1 MRLCTCAYTNK
12 VRYVRARPASA
23 SRPLPP
29 AGRRRDP
36 PRNAGTAA
44 SRGDGGTRAPNAAL
58 HSPAGQGGATQIG
71 AGRSRLEARPR
82 RPGERRGRLRAA
94 RPASPVGRA
103 PPVPRYRRQP
113 PRHPPAPGPAAP
125 AHFDALVA
133 GAGRHSPPV
142 EVEGDIVDEVAVIRR
157 DAARHEHRAAAH
169 TPRARSPGRPR
180 RAPSSRGG
188 AGRSNGRRP
197 LARSRPE
204 PAALPRACA
213 LLPSPERGARE
224 SPAPGEERRLV
235 LGRCCACSRRGGRRY
250 TLEHGRLH

>member
-12 VRYVRARPASA
+12 VRYVRTRPASA

-29 AGRRRDP
+29 AGRSRDP
-36 PRNAGTAA
+36 PRNAHGSFPGRRRDA
-44 SRGDGGTRAPNAAL
+44 APNTAL

-169 TPRARSPGRPR
+169 TPRARSPGPGAHPPHAAGRGNGHRPPARAQPPRAR
-180 RAPSSRGG
+180 RAPSRVRTPSQQR
-188 AGRSNGRRP
+188 ARR
-197 LARSRPE
+197 A
-204 PAALPRACA
+204 
-213 LLPSPERGARE
+213 
-224 SPAPGEERRLV
+224 
-235 LGRCCACSRRGGRRY
+235 
-250 TLEHGRLH
+250 